1 MLRPGF
7 RFSIDKGA
15 TQEGGFEICFPNGCF
30 AESKVRGQTIDQM
43 KKGNVL
49 NISVKNQA
57 NNEVVF
63 VLPLAGFAK
72 AFDGAQI
79 DPKVLE
85 DQQRK
90 LELELQKRAEEQR
103 KALES
108 QGGAPGGAPGGGA
121 PAGAR

>member
-1 MLRPGF
+1 M
-7 RFSIDKGA
+7 A
-15 TQEGGFEICFPNGCF
+15 TLGTTYLNL
-30 AESKVRGQTIDQM
+30 IDQM

-72 AFDGAQI
+72 AFDGAPI

-103 KALES
+103 KALWTLGIR
-108 QGGAPGGAPGGGA
+108 QGQGYHFGRPAPLQHWIDLGAQPTAV
-121 PAGAR
+121 